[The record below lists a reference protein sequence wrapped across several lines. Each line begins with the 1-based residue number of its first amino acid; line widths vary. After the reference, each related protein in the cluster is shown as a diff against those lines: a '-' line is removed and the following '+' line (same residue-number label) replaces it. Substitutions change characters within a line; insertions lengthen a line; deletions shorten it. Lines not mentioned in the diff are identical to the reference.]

1 MSAMNRKPQVLSAP
15 GLTPRDLYGPR
26 DLAEAIV
33 ELRRQR
39 GWTQATLAEWLHVTR
54 PTVARLEST
63 GAVNI
68 ATAIRALTLLG
79 AVPTVHLKTDRL
91 VADERSYR

>member
-1 MSAMNRKPQVLSAP
+1 MDRKPHTQVPASLA
-15 GLTPRDLYGPR
+15 PRDLYQPR

-39 GWTQATLAEWLHVTR
+39 GWTQATLAEWLHVSR
-54 PTVARLEST
+54 PTVARLESS

-79 AVPTVHLKTDRL
+79 AVPTVHLKTQRL
-91 VADERSYR
+91 VADERSYQ